1 VDLKM
6 AANAIAAL
14 SLGIMP
20 TKDHTVQAALRL
32 PQLAISKAAVFFAP
46 PEVYQ
51 SILNYRHKTGNDQI
65 DSADVVIIEQLQ
77 PLYVSQGM
85 EYCRRQIYSQQ
96 HPHAVSDP
104 EQRRAFLRLV
114 QQPERYS
121 LEDLFAVNHKI
132 KTKIRPGNANSSPNI
147 QDYFNQLDVIRK
159 GMRDTGD
166 VVQALAHL
174 EVEQER
180 EIQIEVEP
188 VREVK
193 TPHLAQPL
201 AQPPLHREVRSFA
214 PTGRLAAGS
223 YTYEQAFAS
232 LRHTEIGR
240 GLPIS
245 ESATQSKLFVTRDF
259 SNTVVTYGRPRD
271 EYCRPVHWIFWSPI
285 VETALVISDYEAD
298 AVLPLIR
305 YNTPPSTHLMNYAA
319 PVTRSVLVFD
329 TLNFYTVPRLP
340 ESWRA
345 PSWLVRDLG

>member
-1 VDLKM
+1 M

-121 LEDLFAVNHKI
+121 LEELFAVNHKT
-132 KTKIRPGNANSSPNI
+132 KTKIRQGNANSSPDI

-166 VVQALAHL
+166 AVQALAH
-174 EVEQER
+174 
-180 EIQIEVEP
+180 
-188 VREVK
+188 
-193 TPHLAQPL
+193 
-201 AQPPLHREVRSFA
+201 
-214 PTGRLAAGS
+214 
-223 YTYEQAFAS
+223 
-232 LRHTEIGR
+232 
-240 GLPIS
+240 
-245 ESATQSKLFVTRDF
+245 
-259 SNTVVTYGRPRD
+259 
-271 EYCRPVHWIFWSPI
+271 
-285 VETALVISDYEAD
+285 
-298 AVLPLIR
+298 
-305 YNTPPSTHLMNYAA
+305 
-319 PVTRSVLVFD
+319 
-329 TLNFYTVPRLP
+329 
-340 ESWRA
+340 
-345 PSWLVRDLG
+345 

>member
-1 VDLKM
+1 M